1 MLTIA
6 GIDETA
12 AAVPG
17 EEVAVSRVEIQLNR
31 YATEDALLDGL
42 RTGDPD
48 ACTCLV
54 KRFSALVYSHALRM
68 LHDPDEAE
76 GILQSTFIKACNKVQ
91 TFEGRSELGTWIYRI
106 ATNEALMTLRQR
118 KIWTTPIDTISETL
132 IPADAPLYLRT
143 ASLDPARIVLDTEIR
158 SQLAAALQAL
168 PETLRI
174 VFMLREMYGLSTT
187 ETAQRLGLGE
197 SAVKVRLHRARLRL
211 RELLA
216 DYFGVYGEKA

>member
-1 MLTIA
+1 MSQI
-6 GIDETA
+6 
-12 AAVPG
+12 
-17 EEVAVSRVEIQLNR
+17 EIQLNR
-31 YATEDALLDGL
+31 YATEAALLDGL
-42 RTGDPD
+42 RKGDPD

-76 GILQSTFIKACNKVQ
+76 GILQSTFIKVCNKVQ

-106 ATNEALMTLRQR
+106 ATNEALMALRQR
-118 KIWTTPIDTISETL
+118 KIWTTSIDTISETL
-132 IPADAPLYLRT
+132 PSADTPFCRRT
-143 ASLDPARIVLDTEIR
+143 GSVDPARIVLDTEIR
-158 SQLAAALQAL
+158 AQLAAALQTL
-168 PETLRI
+168 PESLRI
-174 VFMLREMYGLSTT
+174 VFMLREMHGLSTT

-216 DYFGVYGEKA
+216 DYFGVYGEKI